1 MSNTAILSIYQLKE
15 DKNTEDLRYLKF
27 SKLSDYDLKPEHNLY
42 NLVYSN
48 RFSTD
53 NPLIDSLDS
62 IFEKFNSDIKPAGFY
77 KRSLSVSDVI
87 VIEKENHISAHYVD
101 NIDFVEL
108 PEFAK
113 DHMFQMSDF
122 RDEPVYKLCAT
133 DVFDVMQDLNLLE
146 DLTQDEMREIVQEAR
161 SEISLDWHCAIQSVI
176 ENYIAHR
183 DYEKKRG
190 R

>member
-108 PEFAK
+108 PK
-113 DHMFQMSDF
+113 V
-122 RDEPVYKLCAT
+122 P
-133 DVFDVMQDLNLLE
+133 
-146 DLTQDEMREIVQEAR
+146 
-161 SEISLDWHCAIQSVI
+161 
-176 ENYIAHR
+176 
-183 DYEKKRG
+183 
-190 R
+190 